1 MFKIP
6 ATIFSF
12 DFETLYIS
20 FHFISH
26 HHHLSPITMFLTET
40 SIFPSFF
47 DPFNNTKKK
56 NKIDA
61 AHMKFD
67 LFSHSF
73 DESLLRRLKTL
84 TNSSSSSP
92 PSVAINLSWLSSAL
106 DFLSYTHNEAINL
119 LSSLKLDNSLDFYLD
134 NSVRLLDLCNS
145 ISSEIERFRH
155 RRLVLSFALHV
166 LNNGSEDQEKLTR
179 ARVSLSDWVNN
190 YEGPI
195 FDSNNNL
202 ENLARD
208 LALRLKEVPR
218 GKISADERL
227 VRRTIFAVGLV
238 TVFVAGVVVTAL
250 RGSTG
255 LVVAVRA
262 PPEFLWADSFNFL
275 NTMISNRPDKKRYL
289 LNELDEMEARVKEV
303 SGVMVDGSGENEERS
318 SSAVKELEMVTERLG
333 GGLDRLGNGVN
344 EVFNS
349 VLSTRKGMLEKMRVG
364 PPQEKRSDAKKVTSN
379 LYTKRVLDN
388 VSPGV
393 SRIV

>member
-1 MFKIP
+1 
-6 ATIFSF
+6 
-12 DFETLYIS
+12 
-20 FHFISH
+20 
-26 HHHLSPITMFLTET
+26 MFLTET
-40 SIFPSFF
+40 CIFPSFF

-56 NKIDA
+56 NKKDA

-67 LFSHSF
+67 LLSHSF

-84 TNSSSSSP
+84 TNSPSSSR

-106 DFLSYTHNEAINL
+106 DFLSFTHDEAINL

-134 NSVRLLDLCNS
+134 NSVKLLDLCNS

-166 LNNGSEDQEKLTR
+166 LNDGSEDQEKLTR

-190 YEGPI
+190 YKGPI
-195 FDSNNNL
+195 FESNNNL

-208 LALRLKEVPR
+208 LELRLKEVPR

-227 VRRTIFAVGLV
+227 VRRTIYAVGLV

-275 NTMISNRPDKKRYL
+275 NTTISNRPDKKRYL
-289 LNELDEMEARVKEV
+289 LNELDEIEARIKEV
-303 SGVMVDGSGENEERS
+303 SGVMVDGSLENGERS

-333 GGLDRLGNGVN
+333 EGLDRLGNGVN

-364 PPQEKRSDAKKVTSN
+364 PQEKRSDAKKFTSN
-379 LYTKRVLDN
+379 LDTKRVLDN
-388 VSPGV
+388 VPPCV
-393 SRIV
+393 SKIV